1 MHQTLEPYAKAN
13 ERWLCK
19 CMKCDGESYKRL
31 YALTWEGSRNCSLC
45 SLRELGT
52 TVYLVHNDELRS
64 YKVGVGKPRR
74 ISEHLSRGW
83 VLISSW
89 DLDSPIQA
97 YALEGEA
104 LNYIRQIW
112 GLAPFLG
119 KEEMPQNG
127 HTETF
132 SADDLPASVVTD
144 LVNKLRVQA

>member
-1 MHQTLEPYAKAN
+1 
-13 ERWLCK
+13 
-19 CMKCDGESYKRL
+19 
-31 YALTWEGSRNCSLC
+31 
-45 SLRELGT
+45 
-52 TVYLVHNDELRS
+52 
-64 YKVGVGKPRR
+64 
-74 ISEHLSRGW
+74 